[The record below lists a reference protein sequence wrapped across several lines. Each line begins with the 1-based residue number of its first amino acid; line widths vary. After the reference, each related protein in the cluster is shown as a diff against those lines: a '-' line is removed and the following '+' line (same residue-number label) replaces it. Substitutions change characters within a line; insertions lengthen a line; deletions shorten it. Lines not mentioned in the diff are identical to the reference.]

1 MALTR
6 PVIIPPWAE
15 TGDKST
21 QPSDSDIQ
29 AGWPLTTTPP
39 SRQKF
44 NWLLNFLANGVRY
57 LTNHGTAEY
66 SASETYPKYAICI
79 GDDGRL
85 YQSIQASNL
94 NNTPSTSSSYWARV
108 GEPVGSTKFHTGS
121 TAPYDWVEE
130 NGGTIGNTAS
140 GATTRANTDTAALF
154 AHLWNN
160 YSNSVLIIQDSSGS
174 NTTRGAS
181 AAADFA
187 ANKRM
192 PLFDMRGEFARGWD
206 NSRGVDSGR
215 ALGSSQSSAN
225 LSHSHSASSDS
236 TGAHSHT
243 GTTDSGGSHTHGL
256 PLVNATGIYSS
267 SGGGGPNVD
276 EVTGYLN
283 TDSGGAHTHTFTT
296 DSSGSHSHTIDVSAD
311 GGSESRP
318 RNLARLAIIKL

>member
-57 LTNHGTAEY
+57 LTSRGVADW
-66 SASETYPKYAICI
+66 SASETYAKNSVCI

-94 NNTPSTSSSYWARV
+94 NNIPSISASYWARV
-108 GEPVGSTKFHTGS
+108 GDPVGSTKFHTGS

-130 NGGTIGNTAS
+130 NGGTIGGASS
-140 GATTRANTDTAALF
+140 GATTRANADTAALF

-206 NSRGVDSGR
+206 NGRGVDSGR
-215 ALGSSQSSAN
+215 ALGSYQGSEN
-225 LSHSHSASSDS
+225 LSHDHTGTTNSGGSHTHTGTTDS
-236 TGAHSHT
+236 NGDHSHT
-243 GTTDSGGSHTHGL
+243 VDSSSGLGSSIGGSNTVQQNSGTMTTSTAGAHTHSFTTDSGGSHTH
-256 PLVNATGIYSS
+256 S
-267 SGGGGPNVD
+267 
-276 EVTGYLN
+276 
-283 TDSGGAHTHTFTT
+283 FTT
-296 DSSGSHSHTIDVSAD
+296 AAAGV
-311 GGSESRP
+311 SESRP

>member
-29 AGWPLTTTPP
+29 EGWPLTSTPP

-57 LTNHGTAEY
+57 LTSRGIADWD
-66 SASETYPKYAICI
+66 SGETYAKNSVCI

-94 NNTPSTSSSYWARV
+94 NNIPSTSTSYWARV
-108 GEPVGSTKFHTGS
+108 GDPVGSTKFHTGS

-130 NGGTIGNTAS
+130 NGGTIGNAAS
-140 GATTRANTDTAALF
+140 GATTRANADTAALF
-154 AHLWNN
+154 AHLWNT

-174 NTTRGAS
+174 PTTRGAS

-215 ALGSSQSSAN
+215 ALGSAQGSEN
-225 LSHSHSASSDS
+225 LSHDHTGSTSS
-236 TGAHSHT
+236 TGSHTHT
-243 GTTDSGGSHTHGL
+243 GTTDSGGDHSHTVDSSAGL
-256 PLVNATGIYSS
+256 GTSTGGSNTVQQN
-267 SGGGGPNVD
+267 SGSM
-276 EVTGYLN
+276 T
-283 TDSGGAHTHTFTT
+283 TSTAGAHTHSFTT
-296 DSSGSHSHTIDVSAD
+296 GSGGTHSHSFTTNAAGV
-311 GGSESRP
+311 SESRP

>member
-15 TGDKST
+15 TGDKSS

-57 LTNHGTAEY
+57 LTARGVADW
-66 SASETYPKYAICI
+66 SSGETYAKNSVCI

-94 NNTPSTSSSYWARV
+94 NNTPSTSASYWARV
-108 GEPVGSTKFHTGS
+108 GEPVGSTKLHTGS
-121 TAPYDWVEE
+121 IAPYDWVEE
-130 NGGTIGNTAS
+130 NGGTIGSASS
-140 GATTRANTDTAALF
+140 GATTRANADTSALF
-154 AHLWNN
+154 AHLWGN
-160 YSNSVLIIQDSSGS
+160 YDNTALVIQASDGS
-174 NTTRGAS
+174 PSTRGVS

-206 NSRGVDSGR
+206 NGRGVDSGR
-215 ALGSSQSSAN
+215 ALGSYQ
-225 LSHSHSASSDS
+225 
-236 TGAHSHT
+236 
-243 GTTDSGGSHTHGL
+243 TDDFKAHTHGTDAEGDNGGMGIN
-256 PLVNATGIYSS
+256 PANGHAPIYTTSGNTESTGGI
-267 SGGGGPNVD
+267 
-276 EVTGYLN
+276 ET
-283 TDSGGAHTHTFTT
+283 
-296 DSSGSHSHTIDVSAD
+296 
-311 GGSESRP
+311 RP
-318 RNLARLAIIKL
+318 RNRARLAIIKL

>member
-15 TGDKST
+15 TGDKSS

-57 LTNHGTAEY
+57 LTARGVADWNNG
-66 SASETYPKYAICI
+66 ETYAKNSICI

-94 NNTPSTSSSYWARV
+94 NNTPSTSASYWARV

-130 NGGTIGNTAS
+130 NGGTIGSAAS
-140 GATTRANTDTAALF
+140 GATTRANADTAALF

-181 AAADFA
+181 AVADFA

-206 NSRGVDSGR
+206 NGRGVDSGR
-215 ALGSSQSSAN
+215 ALGSFQADDFKSHDHEINHEDTSSN
-225 LSHSHSASSDS
+225 
-236 TGAHSHT
+236 TGAGIAGGLSVTDHT
-243 GTTDSGGSHTHGL
+243 SNTTLTGGTET
-256 PLVNATGIYSS
+256 
-267 SGGGGPNVD
+267 
-276 EVTGYLN
+276 
-283 TDSGGAHTHTFTT
+283 
-296 DSSGSHSHTIDVSAD
+296 
-311 GGSESRP
+311 RP

>member
-15 TGDKST
+15 TGDKSS

-57 LTNHGTAEY
+57 LTARGVADWNSG
-66 SASETYPKYAICI
+66 ETYTKNSVCI

-85 YQSIQASNL
+85 YQSIQNSNL

-130 NGGTIGNTAS
+130 NGGTIGGASS
-140 GATTRANTDTAALF
+140 GATTRANADTAALY
-154 AHLWNN
+154 AHLWNT
-160 YSNSVLIIQDSSGS
+160 YSNSVLAIQDSSGS
-174 NTTRGAS
+174 PTTRGAS

-192 PLFDMRGEFARGWD
+192 PLFDMRGEYARGWD
-206 NSRGVDSGR
+206 NGRGVDAGR
-215 ALGSSQSSAN
+215 ALGSFQ
-225 LSHSHSASSDS
+225 DS
-236 TGAHSHT
+236 TIV
-243 GTTDSGGSHTHGL
+243 GGDDGSAIATHGVVDL
-256 PLVNATGIYSS
+256 STC
-267 SGGGGPNVD
+267 NVD
-276 EVTGYLN
+276 P
-283 TDSGGAHTHTFTT
+283 S
-296 DSSGSHSHTIDVSAD
+296 D
-311 GGSESRP
+311 GTSRDYTYSTSDGTASTASNQYWGRVRV
-318 RNLARLAIIKL
+318 RNLARLPIIKL